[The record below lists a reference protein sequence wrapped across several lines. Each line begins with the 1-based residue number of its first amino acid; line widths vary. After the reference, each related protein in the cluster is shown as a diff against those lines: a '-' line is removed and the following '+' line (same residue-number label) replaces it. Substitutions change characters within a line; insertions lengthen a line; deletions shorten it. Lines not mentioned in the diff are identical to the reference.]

1 MPQHTLNLVKLQ
13 CPEKHDFAN
22 QCCTKATCTYFKM
35 PFLNQYNG
43 GSFTSLETT
52 TLLALAA
59 RSVLPGQLQC
69 TGSILMVAGN
79 SSAAGTRVDGVPT
92 IFAEVRTDNNLIGP
106 RRGPQ
111 VDALD
116 ELPRGLS
123 VFAGPGR
130 TPHPSIGCEKKRIL
144 IFVNSISTLRT
155 RHVNIPCREKEDDW
169 IPL

>member
-1 MPQHTLNLVKLQ
+1 MILQ
-13 CPEKHDFAN
+13 TSVAPKQRALIL
-22 QCCTKATCTYFKM
+22 KI

-43 GSFTSLETT
+43 GSFTCLDTT
-52 TLLALAA
+52 TLLVLAA

-69 TGSILMVAGN
+69 SGCRNCPAPTTSTTSILMVAGN

-116 ELPRGLS
+116 ELPRGVSL
-123 VFAGPGR
+123 FAGPGR
-130 TPHPSIGCEKKRIL
+130 TPHPPIG
-144 IFVNSISTLRT
+144 
-155 RHVNIPCREKEDDW
+155 REKNGSSFS
-169 IPL
+169 